1 MSTFVRSE
9 SGTLLS
15 FDEYLILESFRPIE
29 VQYGT
34 NKETNNL
41 EFGVQNESIYTL
53 FKLNEVY
60 YCVQYSVTTG
70 RVGFGGSDKYSSD
83 VGDYPDSPIRTKNA
97 FRVFNHVFYILKL
110 IIENYSVSEFKFT
123 GARDGLIVVYSKLH
137 HNKFFVNE
145 LRELGFEFKGDDK
158 GTFVYGKI

>member
-1 MSTFVRSE
+1 MVVAGYGLQACARVQGVR
-9 SGTLLS
+9 
-15 FDEYLILESFRPIE
+15 LEER
-29 VQYGT
+29 G
-34 NKETNNL
+34 
-41 EFGVQNESIYTL
+41 
-53 FKLNEVY
+53 
-60 YCVQYSVTTG
+60 SVV

-110 IIENYSVSEFKFT
+110 IIENYNVSEFKFT

-145 LRELGFEFKGDDK
+145 LRKLGFEFKGDDK